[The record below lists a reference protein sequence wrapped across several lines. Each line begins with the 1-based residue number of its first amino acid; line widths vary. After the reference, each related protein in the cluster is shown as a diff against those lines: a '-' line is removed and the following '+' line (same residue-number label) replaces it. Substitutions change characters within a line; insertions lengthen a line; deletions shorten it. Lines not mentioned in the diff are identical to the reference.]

1 MQKDWYLELE
11 RAQNFQAMDIGLGS
25 GSGFLKKGFWAQ
37 NSIACYKNP
46 FGQLL
51 SFGPCRACLKI
62 RPGLFQTLG
71 LCSAGPAL
79 SPGLQALASARS
91 SSIISFKKAVISRP
105 NGLQNSRTPVQIS
118 SSFY

>member
-25 GSGFLKKGFWAQ
+25 GSGFLKKVFWAQ
-37 NSIACYKNP
+37 NSIACYKYP

-79 SPGLQALASARS
+79 SPGQQALLWPRTVPVLLSASR
-91 SSIISFKKAVISRP
+91 K
-105 NGLQNSRTPVQIS
+105 Q
-118 SSFY
+118 